1 MKELKRITFFCA
13 LLLLLSICP
22 MSVSAFAETPNGSGT
37 VSVTLPSFPV
47 SLNGMSL
54 DNRCSQYPLLVYRD
68 ITYFPMT
75 YYDCRLLGLK
85 TDWNP
90 SSGLSISKND
100 DPFYEYL
107 RQLNETGN
115 ASVLKADIVSQP
127 VTVNG
132 TSIDNSQEPYPLL
145 LFRNVTYF
153 PLTWKFAVDQ
163 FGWDYNFSEK
173 TGLTVTAKDVVF
185 QNPNPWGNF
194 RSTYG
199 NGHGSDYIYLNYG
212 MYNADLPADTSASK
226 ADHYH
231 QAAVAIDLY
240 GSQDHTVTLEPVT
253 SEIQIAK
260 NVKGHK
266 ELVYQYLFPTF
277 QGTLGISE
285 YTSYTAP
292 IPFNVIFPPGSPV
305 PGTENKQLGDY
316 YLSVISPKQV
326 NYRLDNN
333 SELNSSEIS
342 YANNMYCPPY
352 PFILRP
358 IQ

>member
-22 MSVSAFAETPNGSGT
+22 MSVSAFAAAPKDSGM

-47 SLNGMSL
+47 SLNGMAL
-54 DNRCSQYPLLVYRD
+54 DNRYSQYPLLVYRD

-75 YYDCRLLGLK
+75 YYDCRLLGLN
-85 TDWNP
+85 TDWSP

-100 DPFYEYL
+100 APFYEYL
-107 RQLNETGN
+107 RQLNEKGN
-115 ASVLKADIVSQP
+115 ASVLKADIVTQP
-127 VTVNG
+127 VAVNG

-163 FGWDYNFSEK
+163 FGWDYHFSEK
-173 TGLTVTAKDVVF
+173 TGLTITAKDVIF
-185 QNPNPWGNF
+185 QNPNPWGDF

-199 NGHGSDYIYLNYG
+199 NGHGSDYIFFDYDVNEVG
-212 MYNADLPADTSASK
+212 RPADTPEPE
-226 ADHYH
+226 
-231 QAAVAIDLY
+231 VPDLY
-240 GSQDHTVTLEPVT
+240 PQADLNVLIDGSWNHTVTLQPVT
-253 SEIQIAK
+253 PEIQITK
-260 NVKGHK
+260 NVRGHK

-285 YTSYTAP
+285 YTSYTSAP
-292 IPFNVIFPPGSPV
+292 IPFDIVIGPAPIPPGA
-305 PGTENKQLGDY
+305 GNYEATL
-316 YLSVISPKQV
+316 ISPKQAY
-326 NYRLDNN
+326 YRLDNN
-333 SELNSSEIS
+333 SELKSSVLS
-342 YANNMYCPPY
+342 NRDNMFYSSFPC
-352 PFILRP
+352 ILRP